1 MTTHLSWESIN
12 DYADGVMEPEGARN
26 DAARHLDTCAEC
38 RAQLESLREFLRDAN
53 GATSEVAP
61 PDEVWPALRAEL
73 ENRKVID
80 LPGVFGRGYDRN
92 AARRRTWWILSAAA
106 VALIAV
112 SSSVT
117 AVLMR
122 GGNVVTVARDASAP
136 AAPASVVSMQEVA
149 QVEKGYLD
157 SVVELTA
164 ALEAARPHLSQATI
178 AIIER
183 NLGVIDAAIAESKAA
198 MFRDPGN
205 RVLLEVLS
213 GTYRQKLDLLRRAA
227 QLASS

>member
-1 MTTHLSWESIN
+1 MTTHLSWETIN
-12 DYADGVMEPEGARN
+12 DYADGVLEPDVARD
-26 DAARHLDTCAEC
+26 DAARHLDACSDC
-38 RAQLESLREFLRDAN
+38 RGRLEELREFLRDAN

-61 PDEVWPALRAEL
+61 PEDVWPALRAEL
-73 ENRKVID
+73 ERRKVID
-80 LPGVFGRGYDRN
+80 LPGVFGRGIGVG
-92 AARRRTWWILSAAA
+92 ARRRTWWILSAAA
-106 VALIAV
+106 VVLVAL

-117 AVLMR
+117 ALLMR
-122 GGNVVTVARDASAP
+122 TDTAPVVASSNMP
-136 AAPASVVSMQEVA
+136 AAESPMLEVA

-164 ALEAARPHLSQATI
+164 ALEAARPSLSATTI
-178 AIIER
+178 AVIER

-198 MFRDPGN
+198 LFRDPGN